1 MRKERKIVELET
13 SKKDFLEC
21 TSVSQYIELISSL
34 VECTSQKI
42 VVYRGEP
49 EVYSAPCRPNI
60 FRKGVLN
67 NNRLYERSLFDT
79 MRQNGLTS
87 EKRYLDNAIDAQ
99 HGEFPSR
106 LLDVTYNCLVALY
119 FAVTAFYHRGD
130 DADDDKDGMVYV
142 FYMDD
147 IYSPSANNTNQVYN
161 AIISKDIPWF
171 TDEIIFEKNHKFIDH
186 CKINKRIVAQQGAFI
201 LFQGNDAT
209 PIPKY
214 MHQGILIPKK
224 YKPNLRNELK
234 LYFGI
239 HTGSIYPEITNL
251 ANELNEKSKKIVNK
265 EFSCEN
271 EFSQVMDTFQK
282 ELDYYFDYLLEC
294 YNVFCESRN
303 DIQKKI
309 DYYAAVDYVEKLI
322 KSYRIGLLDYG
333 SRIKEKYRNL
343 DDSGK
348 EFENIENAL
357 KRAVQ
362 EYQKKLFNFQE
373 DINMYNLEGISIENL
388 GIDWNE
394 EETK

>member
-1 MRKERKIVELET
+1 MMRKERKIVELEVE
-13 SKKDFLEC
+13 KKNILEC
-21 TSVSQYIELISSL
+21 TNVSQYIELIRSL
-34 VECTSQKI
+34 VEYSSQKI

-49 EVYSAPCRPNI
+49 EVYSTPCRPNI

-130 DADDDKDGMVYV
+130 DADDDKDGMVYI
-142 FYMDD
+142 FYIDD
-147 IYSPSANNTNQVYN
+147 IYSPSAKNTNQVYN
-161 AIISKDIPWF
+161 AIINKNVPWF
-171 TDEIIFEKNHKFIDH
+171 TDELIFEKNHKFIDH
-186 CKINKRIVAQQGAFI
+186 CKLNKRIVAQQGAFI

-214 MHQGILIPKK
+214 MHRGILIPKK
-224 YKPNLRNELK
+224 YKPSLRNELK

-265 EFSCEN
+265 DFSCKN
-271 EFSQVMDTFQK
+271 EFSQVMETFQK

-294 YNVFCESRN
+294 YTEFCKDKSN
-303 DIQKKI
+303 IQKKV
-309 DYYAAVDYVEKLI
+309 DYYEAVDYVEKLI
-322 KSYRIGLLDYG
+322 KSYRIGLMDYG
-333 SRIKEKYRNL
+333 SRMWEKCQNLEGGRDELENVEKELKEAIKN
-343 DDSGK
+343 
-348 EFENIENAL
+348 
-357 KRAVQ
+357 
-362 EYQKKLFNFQE
+362 YQKKLYNFQN
-373 DINMYNLEGISIENL
+373 DIDKYNLEGISVDKL
-388 GIDWNE
+388 GII
-394 EETK
+394 